1 MDRKQVEALSII
13 IAFLILGIVII
24 VHELGHFVAAKLNGI
39 MVEEFSVGMGP
50 RIISTQRGET
60 LYSLRVVPF
69 GGSCMM
75 KGEDEDNTAEGSFNS
90 KSVWRRIAVIAAGP
104 LFNFILA
111 FFGAL
116 VIISIV
122 GYDPPRILQVEEDSA
137 AWEAGLREGDILTE
151 FDGHT
156 IDFGRDMSLY
166 EQLYGLD
173 GDVITLSFLRD
184 GQEHT
189 ISYQPDVEHRYLLG
203 ISYYQTEEQAEVTVS
218 SGGAAEQAGLVSGDI
233 IIGMGNT
240 DIASGMEL
248 AEYFSEYSLTG
259 ESVTVRYLHDGLE
272 YETELTPQETDVVQ
286 TGFVYNLYREKTD
299 PVGVLKYSAL
309 EVRYWISAT
318 LQSLRMLVMG
328 QLGLDVLSGPVGV
341 VQVIG
346 ETYEETRDEGPLMTW
361 LTMLNLTILLTANLG
376 VMNLLPLPAL
386 DGGRLVFLLIE
397 AVRGKPVNREAEAM
411 VHFAGIL
418 LLFGLMIFVTIQ
430 DVTHLF

>member
-1 MDRKQVEALSII
+1 MILSIVL
-13 IAFLILGIVII
+13 AILVCSLL
-24 VHELGHFVAAKLNGI
+24 VVSHEFGHFLLAKKNGI
-39 MVEEFSVGMGP
+39 GVVEFSVGMGP

-75 KGEDEDNTAEGSFNS
+75 KGEDEDDTAEGSFNS

>member
-1 MDRKQVEALSII
+1 MSII

-137 AWEAGLREGDILTE
+137 SWEAGLREGDILTE

-189 ISYQPDVEHRYLLG
+189 ISYQLDVEHRYLLG

>member
-1 MDRKQVEALSII
+1 MSII

-122 GYDPPRILQVEEDSA
+122 GYDPPRILQVKEDSA

-189 ISYQPDVEHRYLLG
+189 IFYQPDVEHRYLLG

>member
-1 MDRKQVEALSII
+1 MSII

-75 KGEDEDNTAEGSFNS
+75 KGEDEDDTAEGSFNS

>member
-1 MDRKQVEALSII
+1 MSVI

>member
-1 MDRKQVEALSII
+1 MSII
-13 IAFLILGIVII
+13 VAFLILGIVII

>member
-1 MDRKQVEALSII
+1 MSII

-137 AWEAGLREGDILTE
+137 SWEAGLREGDILTE

-166 EQLYGLD
+166 EQLYGLN

>member
-1 MDRKQVEALSII
+1 MSII

-24 VHELGHFVAAKLNGI
+24 VHELGHFLIAKLNGI
-39 MVEEFSVGMGP
+39 VVEEFSVGMGP

-60 LYSLRVVPF
+60 LYSLRIVPF

-75 KGEDEDNTAEGSFNS
+75 KGEDEDDTAEGSFNS
-90 KSVWRRIAVIAAGP
+90 KSVWRRIAVIVAGP

-173 GDVITLSFLRD
+173 GDTVTLSFERD

-189 ISYQPDVEHRYLLG
+189 ISYQPDVEHRYLMG
-203 ISYYQTEEQAEVTVS
+203 INYYQTEDQAEVAVT
-218 SGGAAEQAGLVSGDI
+218 SGGVAEQAGIASGDI
-233 IIGMGNT
+233 IVGVDDT
-240 DIASGMEL
+240 DISSGMEL
-248 AEYFSEYSLTG
+248 AEYFAEHPLTG
-259 ESVTVRYLHDGLE
+259 DTITVRYLHDGLE
-272 YETELTPQETDVVQ
+272 YDAQVTPEETDVVQ
-286 TGFVYNLYREKTD
+286 TGFVYNLYREKTN
-299 PVGVLKYSAL
+299 PVGVLKYSVL

-318 LQSLRMLVMG
+318 LQSLRMLVTG
-328 QLGLDVLSGPVGV
+328 QLGLDSMSGPVGV

-346 ETYEETRDEGPLMTW
+346 ETYEETKEEGPLITW
-361 LTMLNLTILLTANLG
+361 LTMLNLTILITANLG

-418 LLFGLMIFVTIQ
+418 LLFGLMILITFQ

>member
-1 MDRKQVEALSII
+1 MSII

-75 KGEDEDNTAEGSFNS
+75 KGEDDDNTAEGSFNS
-90 KSVWRRIAVIAAGP
+90 KSAWRRIAVIAAGP

-122 GYDPPRILQVEEDSA
+122 GYDPPRILQVKEDSA

>member
-75 KGEDEDNTAEGSFNS
+75 KGEDEDDTAEGSFNS

-122 GYDPPRILQVEEDSA
+122 GYDPPRILQVKEDSA

>member
-1 MDRKQVEALSII
+1 M
-13 IAFLILGIVII
+13 
-24 VHELGHFVAAKLNGI
+24 
-39 MVEEFSVGMGP
+39 EEFSVGMGP

>member
-1 MDRKQVEALSII
+1 MSII

-309 EVRYWISAT
+309 EARYWISAT

>member
-1 MDRKQVEALSII
+1 MSII

-318 LQSLRMLVMG
+318 L
-328 QLGLDVLSGPVGV
+328 
-341 VQVIG
+341 
-346 ETYEETRDEGPLMTW
+346 
-361 LTMLNLTILLTANLG
+361 
-376 VMNLLPLPAL
+376 
-386 DGGRLVFLLIE
+386 
-397 AVRGKPVNREAEAM
+397 
-411 VHFAGIL
+411 
-418 LLFGLMIFVTIQ
+418 
-430 DVTHLF
+430 

>member
-1 MDRKQVEALSII
+1 
-13 IAFLILGIVII
+13 
-24 VHELGHFVAAKLNGI
+24 
-39 MVEEFSVGMGP
+39 
-50 RIISTQRGET
+50 
-60 LYSLRVVPF
+60 
-69 GGSCMM
+69 
-75 KGEDEDNTAEGSFNS
+75 
-90 KSVWRRIAVIAAGP
+90 
-104 LFNFILA
+104 
-111 FFGAL
+111 
-116 VIISIV
+116 
-122 GYDPPRILQVEEDSA
+122 
-137 AWEAGLREGDILTE
+137 
-151 FDGHT
+151 
-156 IDFGRDMSLY
+156 MSLY

-173 GDVITLSFLRD
+173 GGCDYFVLPAGWAGAYHILSA
-184 GQEHT
+184 
-189 ISYQPDVEHRYLLG
+189 DVEHRYLLG

-346 ETYEETRDEGPLMTW
+346 
-361 LTMLNLTILLTANLG
+361 
-376 VMNLLPLPAL
+376 
-386 DGGRLVFLLIE
+386 
-397 AVRGKPVNREAEAM
+397 KPMRRP
-411 VHFAGIL
+411 GTK
-418 LLFGLMIFVTIQ
+418 GL
-430 DVTHLF
+430 

>member
-1 MDRKQVEALSII
+1 MSII

>member
-1 MDRKQVEALSII
+1 MSVI

-122 GYDPPRILQVEEDSA
+122 GYDPPRILQVKEDSA

>member
-1 MDRKQVEALSII
+1 MSII

-156 IDFGRDMSLY
+156 IDFGRDMS
-166 EQLYGLD
+166 QGIGIYG
-173 GDVITLSFLRD
+173 R
-184 GQEHT
+184 
-189 ISYQPDVEHRYLLG
+189 R
-203 ISYYQTEEQAEVTVS
+203 
-218 SGGAAEQAGLVSGDI
+218 SGG
-233 IIGMGNT
+233 
-240 DIASGMEL
+240 
-248 AEYFSEYSLTG
+248 
-259 ESVTVRYLHDGLE
+259 
-272 YETELTPQETDVVQ
+272 
-286 TGFVYNLYREKTD
+286 NLR
-299 PVGVLKYSAL
+299 
-309 EVRYWISAT
+309 RC
-318 LQSLRMLVMG
+318 
-328 QLGLDVLSGPVGV
+328 
-341 VQVIG
+341 
-346 ETYEETRDEGPLMTW
+346 
-361 LTMLNLTILLTANLG
+361 LLW
-376 VMNLLPLPAL
+376 
-386 DGGRLVFLLIE
+386 
-397 AVRGKPVNREAEAM
+397 
-411 VHFAGIL
+411 
-418 LLFGLMIFVTIQ
+418 
-430 DVTHLF
+430 

>member
-1 MDRKQVEALSII
+1 MSII

-75 KGEDEDNTAEGSFNS
+75 KGEDEDDTAEGSFNS

-122 GYDPPRILQVEEDSA
+122 GYDPPRILQVKEDSA

-328 QLGLDVLSGPVGV
+328 RLGLDVLSGPVGV

>member
-1 MDRKQVEALSII
+1 MSII

-24 VHELGHFVAAKLNGI
+24 VHELGHFVAGKLNGI

-122 GYDPPRILQVEEDSA
+122 GYDSPRILQVEEDSA

>member
-1 MDRKQVEALSII
+1 MSII

-397 AVRGKPVNREAEAM
+397 AVWGKPVNREAEAM

>member
-1 MDRKQVEALSII
+1 MSII

-122 GYDPPRILQVEEDSA
+122 GYDPPRILQVEEDST

-166 EQLYGLD
+166 EQLYGLN

>member
-1 MDRKQVEALSII
+1 MSII

-137 AWEAGLREGDILTE
+137 SWEAGLREGDILTE

-203 ISYYQTEEQAEVTVS
+203 ISYYQTEGQAEVTVS

>member
-1 MDRKQVEALSII
+1 MSII

-122 GYDPPRILQVEEDSA
+122 GYDPPRILQVKEDSA

>member
-1 MDRKQVEALSII
+1 MSII

-386 DGGRLVFLLIE
+386 DGGRFLFLAVE
-397 AVRGKPVNREAEAM
+397 AVRRKPVNPKYEGY
-411 VHFAGIL
+411 VHAAGLAL
-418 LLFGLMIFVTIQ
+418 LLLLMVVVTYNDIARI
-430 DVTHLF
+430 VHGA

>member
-1 MDRKQVEALSII
+1 MSII

-272 YETELTPQETDVVQ
+272 HETELTPQETDVVQ

>member
-1 MDRKQVEALSII
+1 MSII

-75 KGEDEDNTAEGSFNS
+75 KGEDEDDTAEGSFNS

-122 GYDPPRILQVEEDSA
+122 GYDPPRILQVKEDSA

-341 VQVIG
+341 VSMVG
-346 ETYEETRDEGPLMTW
+346 ETVEQYSSYGLWAVVFVLSQWVLVLSTS
-361 LTMLNLTILLTANLG
+361 LG
-376 VMNLLPLPAL
+376 IMNLLPIPAL
-386 DGGRLVFLLIE
+386 DGGRLLFLLIE
-397 AVRGKPVNREAEAM
+397 LVRGKPVDPEKEGM
-411 VHFAGIL
+411 VHFAGMML
-418 LLFGLMIFVTIQ
+418 LMTFMVYVLFNDIRNL
-430 DVTHLF
+430 L

>member
-1 MDRKQVEALSII
+1 MSII

-75 KGEDEDNTAEGSFNS
+75 KGEDEDDTAEGSFNS

-137 AWEAGLREGDILTE
+137 SWEAGLREGDILTE

-272 YETELTPQETDVVQ
+272 FETELTPQETDVVQ

>member
-1 MDRKQVEALSII
+1 MSII

-50 RIISTQRGET
+50 RIISTQRGKT

>member
-1 MDRKQVEALSII
+1 MSII

-137 AWEAGLREGDILTE
+137 SWEAGLREGDILTE

-299 PVGVLKYSAL
+299 PVGVLKYSAM

>member
-1 MDRKQVEALSII
+1 MSII

-90 KSVWRRIAVIAAGP
+90 KSDWRRIAVIAAGP

>member
-1 MDRKQVEALSII
+1 MSII

-397 AVRGKPVNREAEAM
+397 AVRGKPVNREAEVM

>member
-1 MDRKQVEALSII
+1 MSII

-24 VHELGHFVAAKLNGI
+24 VHELGHFLVAKLNGI
-39 MVEEFSVGMGP
+39 VVEEFSVGMGP
-50 RIISTQRGET
+50 RIISTRRKDT

-75 KGEDEDNTAEGSFNS
+75 KGEDEDDTAEGSFNS
-90 KSVWRRIAVIAAGP
+90 KSVWGRMAVIVAGP

-116 VIISIV
+116 VIISII
-122 GYDPPRILQVEEDSA
+122 GYDPPTILQVDENST
-137 AWEAGLREGDILTE
+137 AWEAGLREGDLLTE

-173 GDVITLSFLRD
+173 NDTVTLSFLRD
-184 GQEHT
+184 GQKHT

-203 ISYYQTEEQAEVTVS
+203 ISYYQTEEQAEVTVT
-218 SGGAAEQAGLVSGDI
+218 SGGVAEQAGLASGDI
-233 IIGMGNT
+233 IVGVGDT
-240 DIASGMEL
+240 DISSGLEL
-248 AEYFSEYSLTG
+248 AEYFALHPLTG
-259 ESVTVRYLHDGLE
+259 DTVTVRYLHDGLE
-272 YETELTPQETDVVQ
+272 YDAQVTPQETDVVQ
-286 TGFVYNLYREKTD
+286 TGFVYNLYREKTN
-299 PVGVLKYSAL
+299 PVGVLKYSVL

-318 LQSLRMLVMG
+318 LQSLRMLVTG
-328 QLGLDVLSGPVGV
+328 RLGLDAMSGPVGV

-346 ETYEETRDEGPLMTW
+346 ETYEETKGEGALMTW
-361 LTMLNLTILLTANLG
+361 LTMLNLTILITANLG

-386 DGGRLVFLLIE
+386 DGGRLVFLIIE

-418 LLFGLMIFVTIQ
+418 LLFGLMIFVTFQ